1 MPNFNINKYEPD
13 PEELARVRRENSPE
27 GLADFF
33 GDQAMIT
40 YHEVRK
46 QPARPGSQRGHRA
59 GHVGVVDR
67 DVLGATREVR
77 APGLT
82 AR

>member
-1 MPNFNINKYEPD
+1 MPNFNINEYGPD

-33 GDQAMIT
+33 GDQAMVT
-40 YHEVRK
+40 YPRYGSSR
-46 QPARPGSQRGHRA
+46 PARTQRGHRA

-67 DVLGATREVR
+67 DVLGATREVQ